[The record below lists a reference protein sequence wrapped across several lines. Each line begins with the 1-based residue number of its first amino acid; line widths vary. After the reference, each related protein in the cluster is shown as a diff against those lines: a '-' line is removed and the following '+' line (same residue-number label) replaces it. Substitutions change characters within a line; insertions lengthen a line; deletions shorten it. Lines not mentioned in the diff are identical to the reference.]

1 MKRIKQ
7 IILFLNSIVNFEHLV
22 QNIYFYNFISERDTK
37 IFNNFKSKQTAT
49 RTTVDISS
57 I

>member
-22 QNIYFYNFISERDTK
+22 QNIYFYNFICERDTK

>member
-1 MKRIKQ
+1 MRRIKQ

-22 QNIYFYNFISERDTK
+22 QNIYFYNFISEKDTK

-49 RTTVDISS
+49 RITVDISS